1 MLHRFLAM
9 VSVWVGGVAGCR
21 RGMPRSFSLL
31 GFNFGVNF
39 RFLGAFHWHFICSRM
54 EKEEGESEWGGES
67 CLWCLASRSVC
78 PLKLP
83 FPSFCLCPSLSCA
96 FCFRVALAILLI
108 AIAIVLLCFSRRCCF
123 SCFLS
128 FALVLSS
135 CNQKSIIDA
144 FGPKTLWGQPHLCI
158 EPETKSKWHWTIAAA
173 LKWLII

>member
-54 EKEEGESEWGGES
+54 EKEDGESEWGGES

-78 PLKLP
+78 PLKLQVMMLGCLSVP
-83 FPSFCLCPSLSCA
+83 DAKSQFFPSLPSACVLRFLVRFVFVSPSQFCWLRLRLCCCVFLVAAVFPVFSL
-96 FCFRVALAILLI
+96 LL
-108 AIAIVLLCFSRRCCF
+108 LF
-123 SCFLS
+123 
-128 FALVLSS
+128 
-135 CNQKSIIDA
+135 
-144 FGPKTLWGQPHLCI
+144 
-158 EPETKSKWHWTIAAA
+158 
-173 LKWLII
+173 